1 MTWKKLLATALA
13 LLCAYF
19 VYRWLAAEHY
29 QNYPPTARGPWVAF
43 GDSLTEG
50 FGASEGKDYPAVLS
64 QSLGF
69 PVQNFGRAGE
79 TSKDGLNRLEEIAA
93 LHPRV
98 VLLCFGGN
106 DALNGLPS
114 SQLFGNIETMID
126 RLHREGSF
134 VVLIGIRSAS
144 LRDRLEKPFKELARR
159 KQVLYVA
166 DFLKGLAF
174 KPVYMSDAV
183 HPNDDGY
190 RQFVLRLEKALKPF
204 LGELKPN
211 QATAEVPGAVAGVA
225 K

>member
-13 LLCAYF
+13 LLCAYS
-19 VYRWLAAEHY
+19 VYRWVAAEHY
-29 QNYPPTARGPWVAF
+29 QNYPPLAQGPWVAF

-50 FGASEGKDYPAVLS
+50 FGASEGKDYPNVLS
-64 QSLGF
+64 QTLGF
-69 PVQNFGRAGE
+69 PIQNFGHAGE
-79 TSKDGLNRLEEIAA
+79 TSKEGLNRVEEIAA

-114 SQLFGNIETMID
+114 TQLFGNIEAMID

-144 LRDRLEKPFKELARR
+144 LRDRFEKPFKELARR
-159 KQVLYVA
+159 KEVVYVA

-190 RQFVLRLEKALKPF
+190 KQFVLRLEKELKPF
-204 LGELKPN
+204 LSELKPN
-211 QATAEVPGAVAGVA
+211 RPTAELPGDAASVG

>member
-1 MTWKKLLATALA
+1 MTWKKILAAVLV
-13 LLCAYF
+13 LLCTWF
-19 VYRWLAAEHY
+19 GYRWFAKDHY
-29 QNYPPTARGPWVAF
+29 QNFPPTARGPWVAF

-50 FGASEGKDYPAVLS
+50 FGASEGKDYPTLLS

-69 PVQNFGRAGE
+69 PIQNFGRAGE
-79 TSKDGLNRLEEIAA
+79 TSKDGLNRVEEVAA

-114 SQLFGNIETMID
+114 GQLFGNIESMID

-144 LRDRLEKPFKELARR
+144 LRDQFEKPFKELARR
-159 KQVLYVA
+159 KQVVYVA

-190 RQFVLRLEKALKPF
+190 KQFVMRLEEELKPF
-204 LGELKPN
+204 LGELKPS
-211 QATAEVPGAVAGVA
+211 QATAELPGDAASVA

>member
-1 MTWKKLLATALA
+1 MTWKKLLLA
-13 LLCAYF
+13 VAAIGVTYL
-19 VYRWLAAEHY
+19 VYRWAAAEHY
-29 QNYPPTARGPWVAF
+29 QNYPPTAQGPWVAF

-50 FGASEGKDYPAVLS
+50 YGASEGKDYPAVLG

-69 PVQNFGRAGE
+69 PIQNFGRAGE
-79 TSKDGLNRLEEIAA
+79 TSKDGLNRLEEVAGQ
-93 LHPRV
+93 HPRV

-106 DALNGLPS
+106 DALNGLPA
-114 SQLFGNIETMID
+114 SQLFGNIESMID

-144 LRDRLEKPFKELARR
+144 LRDRFEKSFKELARQ

-166 DFLKGLAF
+166 DFLKGIAF

-183 HPNDDGY
+183 HPNDEGY
-190 RQFVLRLEKALKPF
+190 KQFALRIEKELKPLLGVLR
-204 LGELKPN
+204 PN
-211 QATAEVPGAVAGVA
+211 QATAERSGDAAIVA

>member
-1 MTWKKLLATALA
+1 MTGKKLLAIGLV
-13 LLCAYF
+13 LVCAVL
-19 VYRWLAAEHY
+19 VYRFLTRQHY
-29 QNYPPTARGPWVAF
+29 QNYQPSAQGPWVAF

-50 FGASEGKDYPAVLS
+50 FGASEGREYPAVLS
-64 QSLGF
+64 ASLGF
-69 PVQNFGRAGE
+69 PIRNFGHAGE
-79 TSKDGLNRLEEIAA
+79 TSKDGLNRIEEVAA

-106 DALNGLPS
+106 DALNGLPA
-114 SQLFGNIETMID
+114 SQLFGNIEAMID

-144 LRDRLEKPFKELARR
+144 LRDHFDKPFQQLAKA
-159 KQVLYVA
+159 KQVLYVE
-166 DFLKGLAF
+166 DFLQGLAF

-190 RQFVLRLEKALKPF
+190 REFTQRLEKEIKPF
-204 LGELKPN
+204 LKDLRPAPASSLA
-211 QATAEVPGAVAGVA
+211 ATDGLE